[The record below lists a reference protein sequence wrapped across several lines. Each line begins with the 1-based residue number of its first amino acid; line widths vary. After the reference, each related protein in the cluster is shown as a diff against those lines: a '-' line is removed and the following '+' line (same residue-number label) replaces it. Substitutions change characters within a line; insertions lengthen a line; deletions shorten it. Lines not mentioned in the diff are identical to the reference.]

1 MFPSVPAADREQ
13 LSRVRASLAQ
23 DGFDLAM
30 VARDR
35 QHLLACAASLATEL
49 AEHGG
54 WQIEKY
60 DPHRLESLLADLTL
74 ARFDSALRRLTDQAL
89 VAGSASW
96 HDCLLFIPD
105 AHNLSVTELRRLLQ
119 LIQSTGHR
127 RLRLV
132 ALFVSD
138 ATACESKIA
147 ALGQRVARWYL
158 DESPDDLPNSF
169 ASATPPLHDA
179 RPSAQKQRT
188 TQKSTHLRTSYR
200 PRKRTSARAGLLGA
214 ASLVCLL
221 TLGPTLWPD
230 QQQLVR
236 LVEYLH
242 PHTVNEA
249 HSLAGVPTFKPAL
262 IEKSQD
268 ADREVS
274 PPPSTVDRGAAR

>member
-1 MFPSVPAADREQ
+1 MSPSVPAADREQ

-23 DGFDLAM
+23 HGFDLAM

-35 QHLLACAASLATEL
+35 QHLLACAANLATEL

-54 WQIEKY
+54 WQVEKY
-60 DPHRLESLLADLTL
+60 DPHRLDTLLAELTL
-74 ARFDSALRRLTDQAL
+74 ARFDSALRQLADHAGA
-89 VAGSASW
+89 AGSAAW
-96 HDCLLFIPD
+96 PTCLLFIPD
-105 AHNLSVTELRRLLQ
+105 AQNLSPNQLKKLLQ
-119 LIQSTGHR
+119 LIHSTGHR

-138 ATACESKIA
+138 PAACEPQVA
-147 ALGQRVARWYL
+147 ALGQHVARWYL

-169 ASATPPLHDA
+169 ASATAPLPDA
-179 RPSAQKQRT
+179 WASAQKHRT
-188 TQKSTHLRTSYR
+188 TQKNTHRRTSYR

-214 ASLVCLL
+214 ASLAIAL

-230 QQQLVR
+230 QQQLAR

-249 HSLAGVPTFKPAL
+249 HSLAGVPTFKPVL
-262 IEKSQD
+262 MDVSPD
-268 ADREVS
+268 AAREVS
-274 PPPSTVDRGAAR
+274 PPPSTVDSGAAR